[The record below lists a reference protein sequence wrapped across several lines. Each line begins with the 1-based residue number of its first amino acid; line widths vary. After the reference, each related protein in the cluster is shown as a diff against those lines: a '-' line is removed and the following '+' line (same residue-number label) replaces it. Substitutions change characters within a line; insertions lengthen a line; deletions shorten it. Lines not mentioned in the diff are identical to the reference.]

1 MAGLGERL
9 AGALRAALPFA
20 AVTVAGF
27 GLAYAVMF
35 VLLPAGDAAA
45 APRVPD
51 LVGLSVDSART
62 LLERA
67 GFAVRLNAPIPH
79 ATTPEGHV
87 LAQAPAAGREEP
99 VGAAVSL
106 TVSAGNRRTLVPA
119 LLGLPQEEASR
130 ALERVG
136 LAVGGVEE
144 RPSSLARGTV
154 LDARPVPGAMVGVPG
169 TVTLILSAGPSE
181 VVVPDVLGQELAV
194 ARAQLEQV
202 GLVAD
207 SAGAEPLAG
216 AAPGSVIAQAP
227 VAGAMVPN
235 GSKVRLTVSAP

>member
-1 MAGLGERL
+1 VTAIRQRVGGL
-9 AGALRAALPFA
+9 ARAVAPYVV
-20 AVTVAGF
+20 VTAAGF
-27 GLAYAVMF
+27 ALAYAVVF
-35 VLLPAGDAAA
+35 VLLPAGDATA

-51 LVGLSVDSART
+51 LVGLPMDSARR

-67 GFAVRLNAPIPH
+67 GFAVKLQSPVPH
-79 ATTPEGHV
+79 ATMPEGHV

-106 TVSAGNRRTLVPA
+106 TISAGNRRALVPA
-119 LLGLPQEEASR
+119 LLGLPEAEASR

-136 LAVGGVEE
+136 LSVGDVEE

-181 VVVPDVLGQELAV
+181 VVVPDVLGQDLAA

-216 AAPGSVIAQAP
+216 SVPGSVIAQAP

-235 GSKVRLTVSAP
+235 GSKVRLTVSTP

>member
-67 GFAVRLNAPIPH
+67 GFAVRLNA
-79 ATTPEGHV
+79 
-87 LAQAPAAGREEP
+87 
-99 VGAAVSL
+99 
-106 TVSAGNRRTLVPA
+106 
-119 LLGLPQEEASR
+119 
-130 ALERVG
+130 
-136 LAVGGVEE
+136 
-144 RPSSLARGTV
+144 
-154 LDARPVPGAMVGVPG
+154 
-169 TVTLILSAGPSE
+169 
-181 VVVPDVLGQELAV
+181 
-194 ARAQLEQV
+194 
-202 GLVAD
+202 
-207 SAGAEPLAG
+207 
-216 AAPGSVIAQAP
+216 
-227 VAGAMVPN
+227 
-235 GSKVRLTVSAP
+235 